1 MSSKI
6 NFIMRRQ
13 NSKLNSY
20 NFVKNKQLYNLSIIK
35 NRQTNYNRI
44 IYRKN
49 HTFEPLFGGPNGDDN
64 QPNDP
69 NNRNRIVIMLLASIW
84 FYASSKWR

>member
-13 NSKLNSY
+13 NLKLNSQ
-20 NFVKNKQLYNLSIIK
+20 NFVKNKQLYNQSIIK

-44 IYRKN
+44 IYRRV
-49 HTFEPLFGGPNGDDN
+49 HSFEPLFCGSNGDDN
-64 QPNDP
+64 EP
-69 NNRNRIVIMLLASIW
+69 NNHNRMVIMLLASIW

>member
-13 NSKLNSY
+13 NTKLNSY
-20 NFVKNKQLYNLSIIK
+20 NFVKNNQLYNLSIIK

-49 HTFEPLFGGPNGDDN
+49 HTFEPLFGGPNGDN
-64 QPNDP
+64 NDP

>member
-13 NSKLNSY
+13 N
-20 NFVKNKQLYNLSIIK
+20 FVKNKQLYNQSIIK

-44 IYRKN
+44 INRRF
-49 HTFEPLFGGPNGDDN
+49 HSFEPLYGGPNGDDN
-64 QPNDP
+64 NPD
-69 NNRNRIVIMLLASIW
+69 NRNRMLIMFLASIW
-84 FYASSKWR
+84 LYSSSKWR

>member
-13 NSKLNSY
+13 NSKLNSHY
-20 NFVKNKQLYNLSIIK
+20 FVKNKQLYNQSIIK

-44 IYRKN
+44 IYRRV
-49 HTFEPLFGGPNGDDN
+49 HSFEPLYGGPNGDDN
-64 QPNDP
+64 EP
-69 NNRNRIVIMLLASIW
+69 NNHNRIVIMFLASIW
-84 FYASSKWR
+84 LYASSKWR